1 VKRFLLSLI
10 IAVTATLIIFLLLF
24 RSRQNRLDVSP
35 EVQREIDRARR
46 R

>member
-1 VKRFLLSLI
+1 VKRILLSLI
-10 IAVTATLIIFLLLF
+10 LAVAILIISVLLY
-24 RSRQNRLDVSP
+24 RSRQGRLDVSP